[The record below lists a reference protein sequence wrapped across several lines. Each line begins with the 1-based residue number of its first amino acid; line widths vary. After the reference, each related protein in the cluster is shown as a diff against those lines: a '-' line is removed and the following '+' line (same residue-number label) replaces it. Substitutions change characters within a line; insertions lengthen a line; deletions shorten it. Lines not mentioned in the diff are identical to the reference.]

1 MIRRPPRST
10 LFPYTTLFRS
20 HNLRL
25 ILEGRPLV
33 PYEAALGRA
42 MERLLPNLL
51 DAVWQ
56 SPDPDEALNQME
68 RFLAAVGPRAGLIEL
83 LAGDAAVLGGL
94 ARLCAGGDLLTQL
107 LITQPELV
115 TALADPR
122 AWGRPKRARAFR
134 AAPAP
139 VFAPG
144 LAVSEQR
151 DRLRQLKQA
160 EE

>member
-1 MIRRPPRST
+1 
-10 LFPYTTLFRS
+10 
-20 HNLRL
+20 
-25 ILEGRPLV
+25 
-33 PYEAALGRA
+33 
-42 MERLLPNLL
+42 
-51 DAVWQ
+51 
-56 SPDPDEALNQME
+56 ME
-68 RFLAAVGPRAGLIEL
+68 RFLAAVGPRAGLVEL

-122 AWGRPKRARAFR
+122 AWERPKRARDFR
-134 AAPAP
+134 AALAP

-160 EE
+160 EERSEEHTSELQSRLHLVCRLLLEKKKKIEHMT